1 MEIKGRLL
9 LFDELNSDG
18 SLFTKD
24 CNITIPEKMPLVWNF
39 KLHDP
44 DDILGTAIVKRDDEG
59 LILTGEIINQ
69 KFSDLLNKEV
79 IENIGLGIGGFYNQL
94 KYDETEYVK
103 RIITSCNLVLSSIV
117 TDPVNPKYTFEIIES
132 ED

>member
-1 MEIKGRLL
+1 MKIKGRLL
-9 LFDELNSDG
+9 LFNELNSDG

-24 CNITIPEKMPLVWNF
+24 CNITIPEKMSLVWNF

-59 LILTGEIINQ
+59 LILIGEITNQNFIN
-69 KFSDLLNKEV
+69 LLNNEG
-79 IENIGLGIGGFYNQL
+79 IEGLGIGGFYNQL
-94 KYDETEYVK
+94 KCEETESAK
-103 RIITSCNLVLSSIV
+103 RVVTSCNLVLSSI
-117 TDPVNPKYTFEIIES
+117 TPGPVNPKYTFEIIES

>member
-9 LFDELNSDG
+9 LFNELNSDG

-44 DDILGTAIVKRDDEG
+44 DNILGNAVVKRDEEG

-69 KFSDLLNKEV
+69 NFINLLNNEGIK
-79 IENIGLGIGGFYNQL
+79 GLGIGGFYNQL

-103 RIITSCNLVLSSIV
+103 HIITSCNLILSSIV
-117 TDPVNPKYTFEIIES
+117 TAPVNPKYTFEIIEK
-132 ED
+132 EN